1 VSATVL
7 IQGADRILDI
17 LIEECGAHPAL
28 RPEFQQ
34 FASGNRPT
42 EFRFIG
48 SLGFGGKFWN
58 YAGRWYVNCYP
69 EDKTIERIDA
79 IEKANKRLSRLHD
92 DVGIRD
98 YYDRCHR
105 EGRNSG
111 D

>member
-1 VSATVL
+1 MTVL
-7 IQGADRILDI
+7 EQGADRIFDI
-17 LIEECGAHPAL
+17 LVDECVAHPSD
-28 RPEFQQ
+28 RPLFKIWTTSE
-34 FASGNRPT
+34 RPS
-42 EFRFIG
+42 EFRFMG

-58 YAGRWYVNCYP
+58 NAGRWYVNCYK
-69 EDKTIERIDA
+69 EDETIERIDA